1 MSEYQQAIYEID
13 LYGFTIVK
21 EVLTPDEVASLT
33 EALIRSEQEVGE
45 TRPAPGAC
53 LHVANLPILN
63 PIFFPVIDH
72 PRVLPL
78 LEHYLGPHLILGSLN
93 SRIVRPGDD
102 EQGFHSDIPVE
113 MLNMDTPVMMNTV
126 WILDDFSPATGGT
139 RIVPGTHKSGMGH
152 PPDGFE
158 VKHVCQPTASAGSVL
173 VFNGQCWHAGGANH
187 SEHNR
192 HALFAH
198 YRKRMLMFQYDPHD
212 GFPDEWYG
220 KLSDRQKELMR
231 MKKGTGVP
239 HAADVHGA

>member
-21 EVLTPDEVASLT
+21 EVLSPDEVASLT

-45 TRPAPGAC
+45 TRSAPGAC
-53 LHVANLPILN
+53 RHVANLPILN

-126 WILDDFSPATGGT
+126 WILDDFCG
-139 RIVPGTHKSGMGH
+139 I
-152 PPDGFE
+152 
-158 VKHVCQPTASAGSVL
+158 L
-173 VFNGQCWHAGGANH
+173 
-187 SEHNR
+187 
-192 HALFAH
+192 
-198 YRKRMLMFQYDPHD
+198 
-212 GFPDEWYG
+212 
-220 KLSDRQKELMR
+220 
-231 MKKGTGVP
+231 
-239 HAADVHGA
+239 